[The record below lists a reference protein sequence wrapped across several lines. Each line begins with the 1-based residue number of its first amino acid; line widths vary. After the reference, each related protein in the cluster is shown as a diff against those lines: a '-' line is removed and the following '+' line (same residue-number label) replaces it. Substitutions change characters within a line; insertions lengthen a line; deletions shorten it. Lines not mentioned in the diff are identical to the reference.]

1 MNREKSA
8 FVRRPK
14 ASVVS
19 GKKPVRPR
27 KSRNELK
34 REDGANKSGSQ
45 LATRQVTL
53 SSKDKG
59 VVSSGLAKRREELK
73 QVKRRQRRRKI
84 VIGVLVALL
93 VGTSGY
99 LLGFSPVF
107 AYDSAKT
114 RVMGANSQVTTQQV
128 KEELANYAGRPLL
141 RFPTSEAASSLQRA
155 NPWVKQAKV
164 KREFPRGIA
173 VYLTLRTPVAKTAQ
187 GKVVD
192 LEGKLLPDQG
202 FDTSKL
208 LEVASSCPQSD
219 IEDCL
224 KSVAQV
230 VQFLPAEIKQKI
242 KSAQVARLDNVELQL
257 QSGAKVIWGKNGD
270 NQKKAQVLT
279 VLLQRAGSIYNVTD
293 YAHPTISN

>member
-14 ASVVS
+14 ATVVS
-19 GKKPVRPR
+19 GKKPARPR
-27 KSRNELK
+27 KSRNELQ
-34 REDGANKSGSQ
+34 REDGANKTGTR

-59 VVSSGLAKRREELK
+59 VVSSGLAERREELK
-73 QVKRRQRRRKI
+73 QVKRRQRRRRI
-84 VIGVLVALL
+84 VIGVLVAAL

-128 KEELANYAGRPLL
+128 KEKLANYEGRPLL
-141 RFPTSEAASSLQRA
+141 RFPTSEAASSLQRS

-164 KREFPRGIA
+164 QREFPRGVA

-192 LEGKLLPDQG
+192 LEGKLLPAQG
-202 FDTSKL
+202 FDASKL
-208 LEVASSCPQSD
+208 PEVASSCPQSD

-230 VQFLPAEIKQKI
+230 VQTLPAEIKQKV
-242 KSAQVARLDNVELQL
+242 KSAQAARLDNVELQL

-279 VLLQRAGSIYNVTD
+279 VLLQRGGSIYNVTD